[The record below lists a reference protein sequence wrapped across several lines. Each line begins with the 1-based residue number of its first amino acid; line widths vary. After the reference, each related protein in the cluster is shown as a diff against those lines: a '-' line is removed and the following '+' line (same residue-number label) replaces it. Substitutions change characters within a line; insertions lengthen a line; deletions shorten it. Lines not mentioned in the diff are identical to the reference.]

1 MTAVVND
8 KDDGHL
14 MAAAALNGCDDSQL
28 QDGSKAMVR
37 RQGKE
42 EDADTTIKRR
52 RRRWRWRR
60 RLAEVNGGDR
70 RLWQQATAAGSG
82 SGSSTCG
89 SSGDRRL
96 WWLRLAMEEKERVA
110 AEEPSDCVFVLI
122 APAPPVK
129 PQQLFFALE

>member
-1 MTAVVND
+1 MTAVVDD

-52 RRRWRWRR
+52 RRRWR
-60 RLAEVNGGDR
+60 LAEEVNGGDR
-70 RLWQQATAAGSG
+70 RLWRLATSAGSG
-82 SGSSTCG
+82 SGSGSGACG

-96 WWLRLAMEEKERVA
+96 RW
-110 AEEPSDCVFVLI
+110 
-122 APAPPVK
+122 
-129 PQQLFFALE
+129 

>member
-1 MTAVVND
+1 MGVA
-8 KDDGHL
+8 
-14 MAAAALNGCDDSQL
+14 MADSK
-28 QDGSKAMVR
+28 KATR
-37 RQGKE
+37 RQQGGGGKE
-42 EDADTTIKRR
+42 EIADTPIKQRQR
-52 RRRWRWRR
+52 QGWQ
-60 RLAEVNGGDR
+60 LAVEVNSSNR
-70 RLWQQATAAGSG
+70 RLWQQAAVAGSG